1 MSSLK
6 NLWAVKWETVF
17 GSFSSCVLTE
27 YRRIVL
33 PMCLPVFKAGIPHD
47 SCRLLV
53 IICNLLLW
61 YVGPYT
67 DRQKEESTCEAFRNE
82 PARGCDSWSV
92 VQLMISRRVCVA
104 KTFRQF
110 CYGPV
115 VQFNLAA
122 SLAKKKKKMHW
133 PPKVREI
140 SLSPQG

>member
-1 MSSLK
+1 
-6 NLWAVKWETVF
+6 
-17 GSFSSCVLTE
+17 
-27 YRRIVL
+27 
-33 PMCLPVFKAGIPHD
+33 MCLPVFKAGIPHD

-122 SLAKKKKKMHW
+122 SLAKKKKNALASKSQRNLSL
-133 PPKVREI
+133 PSRLKRVRLF
-140 SLSPQG
+140 SRDRTVLMKTKLFSG